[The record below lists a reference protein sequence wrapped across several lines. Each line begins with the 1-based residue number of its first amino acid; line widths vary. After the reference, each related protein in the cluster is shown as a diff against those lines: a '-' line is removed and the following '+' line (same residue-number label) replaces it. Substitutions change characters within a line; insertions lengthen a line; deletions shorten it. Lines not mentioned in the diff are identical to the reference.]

1 MRLELSHIR
10 QPETEFYKVFQPA
23 DLAGE
28 DEEYRVTAP
37 VDLRMV
43 IHKDHTR
50 FRLVGTVTTALE
62 LACSRCLEPFV
73 MPVDREFDLRYLP
86 ATHPT
91 TQSPRRG
98 APGGAAEPESDDDE
112 ETEVED
118 DDVAVTFYR
127 DEQIDLNELLRE
139 QFYLALPMKP
149 LCSEDCKGICP
160 QCGTNRNTAPCDCMP
175 QWEDPRLAG
184 LKTLLDRPTMP
195 SPHRGDPKK
204 RKHDDA

>member
-10 QPETEFYKVFQPA
+10 QPETEFGRVFQPA
-23 DLAGE
+23 ELAGG

-43 IHKDHTR
+43 IHKDHDR
-50 FRLVGTVTTALE
+50 FRLVGTVKTELE
-62 LACSRCLEPFV
+62 LACSRCLEPFK
-73 MPVDREFDLRYLP
+73 MPVDHEFDLRFLP
-86 ATHPT
+86 T
-91 TQSPRRG
+91 
-98 APGGAAEPESDDDE
+98 GAAEPEPDDE

-127 DEQIDLNELLRE
+127 DEHIDLNELLRE

-149 LCSEDCKGICP
+149 LCADDCRGICP
-160 QCGTNRNTAPCDCMP
+160 QCGTNRNTAPCDCNP
-175 QWEDPRLAG
+175 QWEDPRMAG
-184 LKTLLDRPTMP
+184 LKTLLN
-195 SPHRGDPKK
+195 K